1 MIVECQG
8 RTCDQTGCMWIAGG
22 GGVKGFGK
30 RVLTLGRCVHTM
42 QEWSCLKTSL
52 LLLRFDQAFQT
63 DWNENGAVFK
73 NRAGIVWTSIPLL
86 FYSSSASKLQNLLG
100 DLCES
105 TWNRNV
111 ILTAQCKRNGETLLF
126 LPCSHRQE
134 YKRIGLSTRTISLR
148 LISSAISFFWQTWTS
163 ESLTSIQLR
172 KQALSTY
179 VEYSPVHLYQK
190 EKITARYRP
199 CERVLFRYF

>member
-1 MIVECQG
+1 MKLFENVSFAI
-8 RTCDQTGCMWIAGG
+8 
-22 GGVKGFGK
+22 
-30 RVLTLGRCVHTM
+30 TLWH
-42 QEWSCLKTSL
+42 
-52 LLLRFDQAFQT
+52 AFQT
-63 DWNENGAVFK
+63 VWNENGAVFK
-73 NRAGIVWTSIPLL
+73 PCRHSENIDSATFLFQFSIQ
-86 FYSSSASKLQNLLG
+86 ASKFTWWSLWIEKL
-100 DLCES
+100 E
-105 TWNRNV
+105 WNRNV